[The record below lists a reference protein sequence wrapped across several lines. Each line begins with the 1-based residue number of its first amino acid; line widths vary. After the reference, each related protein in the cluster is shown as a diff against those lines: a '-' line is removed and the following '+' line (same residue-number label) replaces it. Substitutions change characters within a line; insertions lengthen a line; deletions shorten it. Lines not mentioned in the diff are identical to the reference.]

1 MLYKLRKFNNAKLVA
16 KRKKRENRI
25 MFAKSRTYRA
35 IDAWQEYNLTIY
47 KLTDTVQFEGQ
58 LDNAKDPFKL
68 WLDSSAR
75 R

>member
-1 MLYKLRKFNNAKLVA
+1 
-16 KRKKRENRI
+16 

>member
-1 MLYKLRKFNNAKLVA
+1 
-16 KRKKRENRI
+16 
-25 MFAKSRTYRA
+25 MFAF
-35 IDAWQEYNLTIY
+35 DAWQEYNLTIY

>member
-1 MLYKLRKFNNAKLVA
+1 MIYKLRKFNNAKLVA

-25 MFAKSRTYRA
+25 MFAF
-35 IDAWQEYNLTIY
+35 DAWQEYNLTIF

-68 WLDSSAR
+68 
-75 R
+75 